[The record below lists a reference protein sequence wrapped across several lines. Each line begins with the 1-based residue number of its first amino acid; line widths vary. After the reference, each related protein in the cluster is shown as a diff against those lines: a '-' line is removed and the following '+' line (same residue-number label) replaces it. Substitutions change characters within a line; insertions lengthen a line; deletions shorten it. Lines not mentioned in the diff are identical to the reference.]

1 MRDQRYNRVDV
12 TDREGWRKEYT
23 LSKAILH
30 IGSDPRNDIVLE
42 GGRGQGVEPRHAQ
55 LIAAP
60 GSRGYRLVNLG
71 SGQILLSSLNGR
83 TLPPRGAV
91 DVFDGD
97 QIQIGEYQL
106 VFFAGAGLS
115 NAIALRLRLP
125 DSELTPDATL
135 EGLITVQNMGE
146 VPGVQF
152 KLSVEGLS
160 PDWYD
165 IGPGPILFPGAQKDV
180 LFKLRHPRQPHP
192 PAGGHVITVRAT
204 ASEAYPGESAAV
216 SQTVRIAPFFRH
228 RIRLTPSDD

>member
-1 MRDQRYNRVDV
+1 MREHGYNRVDV
-12 TDREGWRKEYT
+12 TDREGWRKEYK

-91 DVFDGD
+91 DIFDGD

-106 VFFAGAGLS
+106 IFSAGAGFS
-115 NAIALRLRLP
+115 NAIALRLRMP

-152 KLSVEGLS
+152 KLTVEGLS
-160 PDWYD
+160 PEWYD

-180 LFKLRHPRQPHP
+180 VFRLRHPRQPHP
-192 PAGGHVITVRAT
+192 RAGAHVITVRAT
-204 ASEAYPGESAAV
+204 ASEAYPGESAVV

-228 RIRLTPSDD
+228 RIQLTPSDD